1 MVVLNR
7 KRSSRWLQILAKE
20 TKVRFTIFETIFGLG
35 MQFQLRGWGGGG
47 RVDLSLLCLSSQ
59 TSCVCCAKLV
69 YTEKPIHD
77 IRLC

>member
-35 MQFQLRGWGGGG
+35 MQFQLRGWGGGEG
-47 RVDLSLLCLSSQ
+47 RPLSSLSVLTDFLCLLC
-59 TSCVCCAKLV
+59 
-69 YTEKPIHD
+69 
-77 IRLC
+77 